1 MPNRDIV
8 DLLTRDEFLW
18 ELHHLLWME
27 PAERRGKWDP
37 GWNCRDHAFIVGLV
51 VRLLGTEA
59 VVIPGRAIF
68 IIGPSGEKAPL
79 GVEQSPHAWLGINGD
94 GYFDLSLRL
103 DESVMP
109 GGNWFAWPVK
119 ALAASQFMPSEVAN
133 FIHTAQA
140 ENYEQKTAIAT
151 HGEYARTAVYFR
163 ESEYV
168 RFTKRLLFAAFQF
181 CNSPLTSMLR
191 DYFGEKPD
199 LYARA
204 ALHLYDLLEGDA
216 EPLIGISQL
225 SAWKILSERYPK
237 AFAEI
242 CSRASLK

>member
-59 VVIPGRAIF
+59 VLIRGRAIF
-68 IIGPSGEKAPL
+68 IVGPSGEKVPL
-79 GVEQSPHAWLGINGD
+79 GVEQLPHAWLGINGD

-109 GGNWFAWPVK
+109 GGNWCAWPVK
-119 ALAASQFMPSEVAN
+119 SLAASQFMPSEVAR
-133 FIHTAQA
+133 FVHTAQA
-140 ENYEQKTAIAT
+140 EHYEQKKAIAT
-151 HGEYARTAVYFR
+151 HAEYARTAVYFS
-163 ESEYV
+163 ESDYV
-168 RFTKRLLFAAFQF
+168 RFTKRLLFGAFQF
-181 CNSPLTSMLR
+181 CNSPLTNMLR
-191 DYFGEKPD
+191 DYFGERPD

-204 ALHLYDLLEGDA
+204 ALHLYDLLEGNA
-216 EPLIGISQL
+216 EPLIGMSQL

-237 AFAEI
+237 AFPEI